1 MKLLNKPKTT
11 TKTERSSSTC
21 ATRVVPTHNNSAP
34 SRISVTRISSSSS
47 DNSVDENHDTDT
59 DISLIVNMNGFVRQ
73 GLASASSLLKKTLDM
88 KARRKYNKNDET
100 ARPVVI
106 HPSLHMFPD
115 TLHPYYQSLPPVVQV
130 INLFLATLLVALS
143 TRKQILRSSSFLL
156 ILRRVFML
164 LFKSLTL
171 TLVGQCCL
179 QEIFKNPSRISM
191 HTLLHRYFL
200 PSSLSRYSKITIPE
214 DSTSSVNEIM
224 ATKLQNGSFS
234 LGVHYL
240 KYDNN
245 NGTITNGG
253 STLLPNRT
261 VSFDAMY
268 FQHGFGASSLSWL
281 PLLVPL
287 ANKLGSRIALGH
299 DAVGFGFTDRPKDTK
314 WYTSKQSARIAKQ
327 ILLQNDVGAINNTES
342 KVPPVVLVGHSMGSL
357 SILRLATELPR
368 NMPKL
373 IILSS
378 PALGFL
384 RRKKPSTSIL
394 SPSWISGHKRVIGSA
409 FQHRI
414 ARPVTKYILRRA
426 VGTKNSW
433 STGLSIAYG
442 NKNSVTE
449 SDILRYSWPA
459 IGYGWED
466 GLLNF
471 AAAQQMPEED
481 ELDDDTQLL
490 STVLKLPDT
499 KLIIILGSKDKV
511 VPSKHVHN
519 FVDNVRKENNNTE
532 VLVPI
537 VEMEGLG
544 HCAFEE
550 DSENFCAIIGDLIN
564 DHWN

>member
-1 MKLLNKPKTT
+1 
-11 TKTERSSSTC
+11 
-21 ATRVVPTHNNSAP
+21 
-34 SRISVTRISSSSS
+34 
-47 DNSVDENHDTDT
+47 
-59 DISLIVNMNGFVRQ
+59 
-73 GLASASSLLKKTLDM
+73 
-88 KARRKYNKNDET
+88 
-100 ARPVVI
+100 
-106 HPSLHMFPD
+106 
-115 TLHPYYQSLPPVVQV
+115 
-130 INLFLATLLVALS
+130 
-143 TRKQILRSSSFLL
+143 
-156 ILRRVFML
+156 
-164 LFKSLTL
+164 
-171 TLVGQCCL
+171 
-179 QEIFKNPSRISM
+179 
-191 HTLLHRYFL
+191 
-200 PSSLSRYSKITIPE
+200 
-214 DSTSSVNEIM
+214 VNEIT
-224 ATKLQNGSFS
+224 ATKLQNKSFS

-240 KYDNN
+240 QYDNN
-245 NGTITNGG
+245 NGTTTNIDGG
-253 STLLPNRT
+253 STLLTNRT
-261 VSFDAMY
+261 VPFDAMY

-327 ILLQNDVGAINNTES
+327 ILLQNDVGAINTSES

-384 RRKKPSTSIL
+384 RRKKPSTSKL
-394 SPSWISGHKRVIGSA
+394 SPSWISGRKRVIVSA
-409 FQHRI
+409 FQHRV

-433 STGLSIAYG
+433 RTGLSTAYG
-442 NKNSVTE
+442 NKNSVKE

-490 STVLKLPDT
+490 SAVLKLPDT

-511 VPSKHVHN
+511 VPSKHVRK
-519 FVDNVRKENNNTE
+519 FVDNVRKETNNTE

-550 DSENFCAIIGDLIN
+550 DSEKFCTIIGDLIHN
-564 DHWN
+564 HWN